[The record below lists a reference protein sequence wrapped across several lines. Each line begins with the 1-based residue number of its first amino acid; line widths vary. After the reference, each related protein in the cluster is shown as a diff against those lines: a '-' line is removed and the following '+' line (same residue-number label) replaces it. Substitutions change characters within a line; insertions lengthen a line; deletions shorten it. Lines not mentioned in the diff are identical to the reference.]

1 MTEPEPTAPATAHPA
16 ATVVVVRGA
25 GAGGGTASAGA
36 GRGAPYEV
44 MLQRRSATLKFFPG
58 AHVFPG
64 GRVDAADR
72 FADAAACC
80 DGLAEAPRFPHLGAD
95 GELACRIAAARELL
109 EEAGVLLARRD
120 GRWATAE
127 EATALRGLLDAGEA
141 FEELVLEGGWR
152 LALGDL
158 VPFARMVTPAVEPK
172 RFDTHFFLA
181 ELPAGQEARSDE
193 VEADDLVWISPPEA
207 VAGSMG
213 GAVNLVP
220 PTWVTLLQL
229 SPFDSVAALLT
240 WGRTRPIV
248 RVEPGTFAHG
258 DEHRLTFPAAA
269 ILPPVDGVEATG
281 DLHFSFH
288 QSRGW
293 RFDSSAG

>member
-1 MTEPEPTAPATAHPA
+1 MTESDPTAPATAHPA
-16 ATVVVVRGA
+16 ATVVVVRR
-25 GAGGGTASAGA
+25 AGG
-36 GRGAPYEV
+36 GAPYEV
-44 MLQRRSATLKFFPG
+44 MLQRRSALLKFFPG

-80 DGLAEAPRFPHLGAD
+80 DGLAEAPRFPNLGAD

-120 GRWATAE
+120 SRWATAG
-127 EATALRGLLDAGEA
+127 EAAALRGLLDAGEA
-141 FEELVLEGGWR
+141 FEELVREGGWR

-158 VPFARMVTPAVEPK
+158 VPFARMVTPEAEPK

-193 VEADDLVWISPPEA
+193 VEADDLVWISPVEA
-207 VAGSMG
+207 ITGSMG

-229 SPFDSVAALLT
+229 TPFDSVAALLA

-248 RVEPGTFAHG
+248 RVEPGTTAHG
-258 DEHRLTFPAAA
+258 EESLLTFPAAA
-269 ILPPVDGVEATG
+269 ILPPVDGVDAVGE
-281 DLHFSFH
+281 LLFSFH
-288 QSRGW
+288 ESRGW
-293 RFDSSAG
+293 RLETSLG